1 MARILWEKV
10 QLKDAC
16 KNRLYQLFDEKGR
29 IIYAKYKLQF
39 NAKIMVLFLLDL
51 IPKIKLN
58 GNFFDY
64 DSYIDLL
71 PVVKKAPEKRKS
83 T

>member
-1 MARILWEKV
+1 
-10 QLKDAC
+10 
-16 KNRLYQLFDEKGR
+16 
-29 IIYAKYKLQF
+29 
-39 NAKIMVLFLLDL
+39 MVLFLLDL